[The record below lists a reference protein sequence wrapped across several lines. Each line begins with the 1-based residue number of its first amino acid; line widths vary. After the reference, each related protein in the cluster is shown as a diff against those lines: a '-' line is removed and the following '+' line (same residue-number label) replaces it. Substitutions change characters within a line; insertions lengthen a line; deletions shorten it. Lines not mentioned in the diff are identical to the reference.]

1 MAFNLL
7 LKPQLERVI
16 NTLEP
21 QIHTYAVSSTSR
33 NVVDKVAVLNGFI
46 LGSGAKVL
54 VKFTD
59 TTTTDP
65 SSGNITL
72 NVNSTGAKTVKI
84 SETDEICTYE
94 NASAFC
100 DNKVYEFV
108 YDGTNWIWIANTV
121 LDADVLITTNEFESL
136 IPSSGSEITSLA
148 SWFSTENSMQNSQIS
163 SLSSSASELASTVSS
178 LSTSQSEIDSNQN
191 SLLSSLST
199 ANSEFTSELNILGSE
214 VADKQDE
221 LTAGKGITIANDV
234 INADTNIFYGTL
246 SEWDELTSVQ
256 KANYDYISTPE
267 EDVVDNDSGW
277 LQVGTSGLYYR
288 KVYKTL
294 FIRFSNI
301 NITRDGNVAIV
312 ETLPQEY
319 RPSYDFL
326 GTAFYSSY
334 GATKATLVVNTNGTV
349 YLSGL
354 AYETATTLSN
364 VYGYAV
370 GVI

>member
-21 QIHTYAVSSTSR
+21 QIHTYAVSSTAR

-136 IPSSGSEITSLA
+136 IPSSGSEITSLT
-148 SWFSTENSMQNSQIS
+148 SW
-163 SLSSSASELASTVSS
+163 
-178 LSTSQSEIDSNQN
+178 
-191 SLLSSLST
+191 
-199 ANSEFTSELNILGSE
+199 
-214 VADKQDE
+214 
-221 LTAGKGITIANDV
+221 
-234 INADTNIFYGTL
+234 
-246 SEWDELTSVQ
+246 
-256 KANYDYISTPE
+256 
-267 EDVVDNDSGW
+267 
-277 LQVGTSGLYYR
+277 
-288 KVYKTL
+288 
-294 FIRFSNI
+294 
-301 NITRDGNVAIV
+301 
-312 ETLPQEY
+312 
-319 RPSYDFL
+319 
-326 GTAFYSSY
+326 
-334 GATKATLVVNTNGTV
+334 
-349 YLSGL
+349 
-354 AYETATTLSN
+354 
-364 VYGYAV
+364 
-370 GVI
+370 